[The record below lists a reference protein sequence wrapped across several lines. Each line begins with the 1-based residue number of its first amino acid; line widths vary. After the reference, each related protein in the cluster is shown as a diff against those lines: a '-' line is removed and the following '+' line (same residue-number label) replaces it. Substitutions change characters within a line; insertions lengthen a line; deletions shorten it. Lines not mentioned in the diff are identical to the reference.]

1 MSLARIDPPGWA
13 PAKGYAYAVRHGD
26 RLAVSGLLGCDPA
39 TGAVAADADF
49 TAQWTAV
56 WANLAQVL
64 DAAGTSPG
72 EVIALRIYLTSLDEY
87 RAAVRGL
94 GRPWRE
100 VFGDHLPAIT
110 MVQVS
115 ALVDAHAQIEVEAEA
130 VIGSSS

>member
-13 PAKGYAYAVRHGD
+13 QAKGYAYAVRQGD

-39 TGAVAADADF
+39 TGTVAPDADF

-56 WANLAQVL
+56 FANLAQL
-64 DAAGTSPG
+64 LEAAGTSAG
-72 EVIALRIYLTSLDEY
+72 RVVALRIYLTSLDTY
-87 RAAVRGL
+87 RGAVRTL
-94 GRPWRE
+94 GRPWRA

-115 ALVDAHAQIEVEAEA
+115 ALVDEHALIEVEAEA
-130 VIGSSS
+130 AVGDPR